1 MGMLRVRGRGQVMNK
16 EIRKLSNDIKR
27 DAIAQRRLFVEVMG
41 ELTSASAQ
49 RNRYLTA
56 LESIEA
62 CDTIHEAR
70 MVASA
75 AIEGEE

>member
-1 MGMLRVRGRGQVMNK
+1 MNK
-16 EIRKLSNDIKR
+16 EIRKLANDIKR

-49 RNRYLTA
+49 RDRYKQA

-70 MVASA
+70 MVAGA